1 VSSYEQEAR
10 LSALGRGA
18 VRGRLTQFLVNRLKL
33 HDWLFRQPEILEE
46 AIERPIF
53 ILGLPRTG
61 TTLLHDLLA
70 LDPLSRAPLHWEAE
84 EPCPPPQLFH
94 SVTDPRIQTAHAKL
108 RALDAMA
115 PEMKVIHPMAAGA
128 PTECMTLLIHEFKSL
143 EFECQ
148 AWVPTYGA
156 WFTHCDKASAYRTH
170 RKLLQLLQWRSP
182 NETWVL
188 KAPTHLFGLDAL
200 LAEYP
205 DAQVI
210 FTHRDPLKV
219 VASQASLIAVA
230 SGLLSDEVD
239 PHRSASWWSAK
250 TATGLEKATK
260 LRDRMG
266 PEAFF
271 DLQYHELVRD
281 PVGAVRRA
289 YAHFGREVTP
299 VHERRMRSTGGT
311 ATPSSSS
318 VSTRSRR
325 GGASA
330 PIASASASRRR
341 AERRGR
347 SPSRE
352 DGSGSKRG
360 SEHRCDDDDIA
371 MGPRRSRA
379 RRAAFAP
386 DRRGGSA
393 AVQSLSRARL
403 CPDHVAGGA
412 RGFRQ

>member
-1 VSSYEQEAR
+1 MEASSGAMTLEGLLEEASQQAGLDDFGDPSFREGLELLVSSYEQEAR

-299 VHERRMRSTGGT
+299 VHERRMR
-311 ATPSSSS
+311 AWMRDNPSDEHGRHRY
-318 VSTRSRR
+318 TLEQF
-325 GGASA
+325 GLDAEQE
-330 PIASASASRRR
+330 RRR
-341 AERRGR
+341 FSAYRERFGVPAE
-347 SPSRE
+347 S
-352 DGSGSKRG
+352 
-360 SEHRCDDDDIA
+360 
-371 MGPRRSRA
+371 
-379 RRAAFAP
+379 
-386 DRRGGSA
+386 
-393 AVQSLSRARL
+393 
-403 CPDHVAGGA
+403 
-412 RGFRQ
+412 

>member
-1 VSSYEQEAR
+1 MEANSGVMTLAGLLEQASQQVGLDDFGDPAFREGLGLLVSSYEQEAR

-18 VRGRLTQFLVNRLKL
+18 IRGRLTQFLVNRLKL
-33 HDWLFRQPEILEE
+33 QDWIGRHPEILDEP
-46 AIERPIF
+46 IERPIF

-61 TTLLHDLLA
+61 STLLHDLLA
-70 LDPLSRAPLHWEAE
+70 LDLRSRAPLHWEAE

-94 SVTDPRIQTAHAKL
+94 SATDPRIQTAHAKL
-108 RALDAMA
+108 QALDAMA

-148 AWVPTYGA
+148 AWVPTYGE

-200 LAEYP
+200 FTEYP

-239 PHRSASWWSAK
+239 PRRSASWWSAK
-250 TATGLEKATK
+250 TAMGLEKATEV
-260 LRDRMG
+260 RDRMG

-271 DLQYHELVRD
+271 DLQYRELVRD
-281 PVGAVRRA
+281 PIGAVRRA

-299 VHERRMRSTGGT
+299 VHERRMKAWMRDN
-311 ATPSSSS
+311 PSDKHGRHRY
-318 VSTRSRR
+318 TLEQFGLDAERE
-325 GGASA
+325 
-330 PIASASASRRR
+330 RRR
-341 AERRGR
+341 FSAYRERFSVPAE
-347 SPSRE
+347 S
-352 DGSGSKRG
+352 
-360 SEHRCDDDDIA
+360 
-371 MGPRRSRA
+371 
-379 RRAAFAP
+379 
-386 DRRGGSA
+386 
-393 AVQSLSRARL
+393 
-403 CPDHVAGGA
+403 
-412 RGFRQ
+412 

>member
-1 VSSYEQEAR
+1 MEASSGAMTPEGLLEEASRQAGLDDFGDPSFREGLELLVSSYEQEAR

-33 HDWLFRQPEILEE
+33 HDWLFRHPEILEE
-46 AIERPIF
+46 VIERPIF

-70 LDPLSRAPLHWEAE
+70 LDPFSRAPLHWEAE

-94 SVTDPRIQTAHAKL
+94 SATDPRIQTAHAKL
-108 RALDAMA
+108 QALDALA

-156 WFTHCDKASAYRTH
+156 WFAHCDKASAYRLH

-182 NETWVL
+182 TETWVL

-205 DAQVI
+205 DARII

-239 PHRSASWWSAK
+239 PHRIASWWSAK
-250 TATGLEKATK
+250 TATGLEKATAV
-260 LRDRMG
+260 RDGRG

-299 VHERRMRSTGGT
+299 AHERRMRAWLRDNPHGKHGRHRY
-311 ATPSSSS
+311 ALEQFGLDAEQENQ
-318 VSTRSRR
+318 RF
-325 GGASA
+325 SA
-330 PIASASASRRR
+330 YRERFGVP
-341 AERRGR
+341 AE
-347 SPSRE
+347 S
-352 DGSGSKRG
+352 
-360 SEHRCDDDDIA
+360 
-371 MGPRRSRA
+371 
-379 RRAAFAP
+379 
-386 DRRGGSA
+386 
-393 AVQSLSRARL
+393 
-403 CPDHVAGGA
+403 
-412 RGFRQ
+412 